1 MRSADTLP
9 GPVPDLLTVAQARA
23 RVIARARARTLP
35 HESVALEHALGRSL
49 AGPVTV
55 PIDVPAFANSAMDGF
70 AVRGADLPASGERA
84 FALVGTR
91 FAGDGRDAVV
101 GPGECLRVTTGAP
114 LPRGANTVVIKENVR
129 TEGEQVIVKAGE
141 TAGANVRPAG
151 EDFACGESAFGAG
164 TRLTPARLGALASFG
179 GTHANVS
186 RAPRAVLLTTG
197 DEIVMPGTALQFG
210 QIYNS
215 NRYSLGAM
223 LREAGVQLLRHE
235 HVRDDPEALRA
246 ALGCA
251 AAEADLI
258 LSSGGVSAGEADF
271 LPRLLAEFGTL
282 DFWKV
287 RMKPGMPLLFG
298 EIDGALLFALPG
310 NPVSSIATFQ
320 VLVRPALDIWAGR
333 DPDISPRWHARL
345 AEPVRKTHSRAEF
358 LRASR
363 DCRADGTLWVTPFPR
378 QGSGVL
384 RSVAEADCLIVVT
397 EDVQALAAGDSVEI
411 LPLS

>member
-1 MRSADTLP
+1 MRSADALP
-9 GPVPDLLTVAQARA
+9 GPVPDLLPLAQARA
-23 RVIARARARTLP
+23 RVIARARACALP

-49 AGPVTV
+49 AVPVSV

-70 AVRGADLPASGERA
+70 ALRGADLPASGERA

-91 FAGDGRDAVV
+91 FAGDGRDAAV
-101 GPGECLRVTTGAP
+101 GPGECLRITTGAP
-114 LPRGANTVVIKENVR
+114 LPRGADTVIIKENVR
-129 TEGEQVIVKAGE
+129 VDDERVIISAGE
-141 TAGANVRPAG
+141 TAGANVRAAG
-151 EDFACGESAFGAG
+151 EDFARGESAFDAG
-164 TRLTPARLGALASFG
+164 TRLTPARLGVLASFG
-179 GTHANVS
+179 RTHADVV

-197 DEIVMPGTALQFG
+197 DEIVAPGTALRYG

-215 NRYSLGAM
+215 NRHSLGAM
-223 LREAGVQLLRHE
+223 LREAGVELLRHE
-235 HVRDDPEALRA
+235 HVRDDPAALCAALRR
-246 ALGCA
+246 A

-271 LPRLLAEFGTL
+271 LPRLLAEIGTV

-298 EIDGALLFALPG
+298 AVGEALLFALPG

-320 VLVRPALDIWAGR
+320 VLVRPALEIWAGR
-333 DPDISPRWHARL
+333 DPDLSPRWHARL
-345 AEPVRKTHSRAEF
+345 AEPVRKTHTRAEF

-363 DCRADGTLWVTPFPR
+363 DCRSDGTLWVTPFPR

-384 RSVAEADCLIVVT
+384 RSVAEADCLIVVAH
-397 EDVQALAAGDSVEI
+397 DVQALAAGDSVEI

>member
-1 MRSADTLP
+1 MRSADTPP
-9 GPVPDLLTVAQARA
+9 GPVPDLLPVAQARA

-35 HESVALEHALGRSL
+35 HESVALENALGRSL
-49 AGPVTV
+49 AVTVSV

-70 AVRGADLPASGERA
+70 ALRGADLPVSGERV
-84 FALVGTR
+84 FALTGTR

-101 GPGECLRVTTGAP
+101 GPGECLRITTGAP
-114 LPRGANTVVIKENVR
+114 LPRGADTVVIKENVR
-129 TEGEQVIVKAGE
+129 VEDERVIVAAGE
-141 TAGANVRPAG
+141 TAGANVRAAG
-151 EDFACGESAFGAG
+151 EDFARGESAFDVG

-179 GTHANVS
+179 RTHADVV
-186 RAPRAVLLTTG
+186 RAPRAMLLTTG
-197 DEIVMPGTALQFG
+197 DEIVAPGTALQFG

-223 LREAGVQLLRHE
+223 LREAGVELLRHE

-246 ALGCA
+246 ALARA

-271 LPRLLAEFGTL
+271 LPRLLAEIGTV
-282 DFWKV
+282 DFWKM

-298 EIDGALLFALPG
+298 AIGEALLFALPG

-320 VLVRPALDIWAGR
+320 VLVRPALEIWAGR
-333 DPDISPRWHARL
+333 DPDASPRWHARL
-345 AEPVRKTHSRAEF
+345 AEPVRKTHTRAEF

-397 EDVQALAAGDSVEI
+397 EDVRTLAVGDSVEI

>member
-1 MRSADTLP
+1 MRSADTST
-9 GPVPDLLTVAQARA
+9 GPVADLLPVAQARA
-23 RVIARARARTLP
+23 RVIARARGRALP

-49 AGPVTV
+49 AAPVGA

-70 AVRGADLPASGERA
+70 ALRGADLPASGERA
-84 FALVGTR
+84 FVLVGTR
-91 FAGDGRDAVV
+91 FAGDGRDAAV
-101 GPGECLRVTTGAP
+101 GPGECLRITTGAP
-114 LPRGANTVVIKENVR
+114 LPRGADTVVIKENVR
-129 TEGEQVIVKAGE
+129 VDGDRVIVAAGE
-141 TAGANVRPAG
+141 TAGANVRAAG
-151 EDFACGESAFGAG
+151 EDFMRGDAAFDAG
-164 TRLTPARLGALASFG
+164 LRLTPARLGALASFG
-179 GTHANVS
+179 QTHADVV

-223 LREAGVQLLRHE
+223 LREAGVELLRHE
-235 HVRDDPEALRA
+235 HVRDDPAALRA
-246 ALGCA
+246 ALLRA
-251 AAEADLI
+251 AREADLI

-271 LPRLLAEFGTL
+271 LPRLLAEIGTV

-298 EIDGALLFALPG
+298 TIGEALLFALPG
-310 NPVSSIATFQ
+310 NPVSSTATFQ
-320 VLVRPALDIWAGR
+320 VLVRPALDLWAGR
-333 DPDISPRWHARL
+333 DPDAAPRWHARL
-345 AEPVRKTHSRAEF
+345 AQPLRKTHTRAEF

-363 DCRADGTLWVTPFPR
+363 ECRADGTLWVTPFPR

-384 RSVAEADCLIVVT
+384 RSVAEADCLIVVS
-397 EDVQALAAGDSVEI
+397 ENVQALAAGDSVEI